1 MSFEDDL
8 HKLEVDATAAPLA
21 AIPNIVKAVGVS
33 SGKGKKAWQSAA
45 RGHSYAGSYP
55 ASIDYD
61 PVELAGGTISTDLGP
76 NLDRG
81 VGTPGLGIV
90 EDSPGG
96 VNGSPQRNYAKAEAV
111 IEADLP
117 NGVEIA
123 IDQAL
128 RKFGL

>member
-1 MSFEDDL
+1 MSFENDL

-21 AIPNIVKAVGVS
+21 AIPLIKKAVGIS
-33 SGKGKKAWQSAA
+33 ALQGKRAWQAA
-45 RGHSYAGSYP
+45 AAAHSYSGSYP

-61 PVELAGGTISTDLGP
+61 PVDSNLSTDLGP
-76 NLDRG
+76 NLNRSRG
-81 VGTPGLGIV
+81 TAGLGIV

-117 NGVEIA
+117 KSVEIA